1 MSVAGARLDVGEA
14 PDPTTWKGLPTEDR
28 LLVGGRTVWLGPYAE
43 PLIVCQPNRWGVVE
57 TEFPDIPCLVEI
69 DPVVAGELPMPT
81 EIVGWLDRAHE
92 PLAAPVATATGREAM
107 SRAARLANKL
117 NSIRGVS
124 VLTTGFARTIPL
136 ATGLEAAHLIEQSHQ
151 RGLQGIR
158 PLPGTAGGFAITVD
172 PLHSDPDLDFIEST
186 LRSIV
191 DPENDTGAS
200 ARQ

>member
-1 MSVAGARLDVGEA
+1 MTVSGAPLDLGEA
-14 PDPTTWKGLPTEDR
+14 PDPTPWKSLPTEDR
-28 LLVGGRTVWLGPYAE
+28 LLVGGRTVWLGPHAE

-57 TEFPDIPCLVEI
+57 TEFPGVPCLVEI
-69 DPVVAGELPMPT
+69 DPVVAGGLPMPA
-81 EIVGWLDRAHE
+81 EIEGWLDRAHV
-92 PLAAPVATATGREAM
+92 PVPAPIATEAGREAM
-107 SRAARLANKL
+107 SRAARLAKKL

-136 ATGLEAAHLIEQSHQ
+136 ATALEAEDLISQSTTL
-151 RGLQGIR
+151 GLSGIR

-172 PLHSDPDLDFIEST
+172 PLHSDPDLAFIEST

-191 DPENDTGAS
+191 DTGFDTGAS